1 MARIK
6 PMPQYQFEFERYA
19 ELEALSPQDIA
30 LLQAAK
36 QIVQSAYAPYSR
48 FCVGAAVLLAN
59 GKMVQGV
66 NIENASYPVGLCA
79 ERSALASAMSQYPG
93 VAVEAIAITT
103 FSNEKPQ
110 TEPAFPCGMCRQF
123 ITECEDRF
131 QHPVR
136 LILAAEKGDV
146 VIIPKASYLLPFRF
160 GPSDLL

>member
-1 MARIK
+1 MPVYEFTYERISN
-6 PMPQYQFEFERYA
+6 PTSLNPSDA
-19 ELEALSPQDIA
+19 S
-30 LLQAAK
+30 LLASAK
-36 QIVQSAYAPYSR
+36 AIVQSAYAPYSR

-59 GKMVQGV
+59 GKIVQGV

-103 FSNEKPQ
+103 FSKEKPQ
-110 TEPAFPCGMCRQF
+110 TEPAYPCGMCRQF

-136 LILAAEKGDV
+136 LILSAETGDI

>member
-1 MARIK
+1 
-6 PMPQYQFEFERYA
+6 MPHYQFEFERFTQHS
-19 ELEALSPQDIA
+19 ELSTQDAA

-36 QIVQSAYAPYSR
+36 DIVQSAYAPYSR

-59 GKMVQGV
+59 GKIVQGV

-103 FSNEKPQ
+103 YSKEKPQ
-110 TEPAFPCGMCRQF
+110 TEPAYPCGMCRQF

-136 LILAAEKGDV
+136 LILAAETGDI

>member
-1 MARIK
+1 MPVYEFTYERISN
-6 PMPQYQFEFERYA
+6 PTSLNPSDA
-19 ELEALSPQDIA
+19 S
-30 LLQAAK
+30 LLASAK
-36 QIVQSAYAPYSR
+36 AIVQSAYAPYSR

-59 GKMVQGV
+59 GKIVQGV

-93 VAVEAIAITT
+93 VAVDAIAITT
-103 FSNEKPQ
+103 FSKEKPQ
-110 TEPAFPCGMCRQF
+110 TEPAYPCGMCRQF

-136 LILAAEKGDV
+136 LILAAETGDI